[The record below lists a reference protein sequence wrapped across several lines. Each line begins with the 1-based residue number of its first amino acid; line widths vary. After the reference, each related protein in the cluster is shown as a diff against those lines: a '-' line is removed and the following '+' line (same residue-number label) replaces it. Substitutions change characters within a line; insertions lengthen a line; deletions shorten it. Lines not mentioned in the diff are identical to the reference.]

1 MKLRIFCASVAA
13 VLFVPVAWAG
23 FLTYESAGITPAAIT
38 STRDAFRSAV
48 GGGAVARANFFN
60 VNSPRRAVF
69 STAGTGFLVSVNAGL
84 AI

>member
-23 FLTYESAGITPAAIT
+23 FVTYESAGITPAAIT
-38 STRDAFRSAV
+38 STRDTFRSAV
-48 GGGAVARANFFN
+48 GGGAVVGANFFN
-60 VNSPRRAVF
+60 VNSPCGAVF
-69 STAGTGFLVSVNAGL
+69 STPGTGFLVSANAAL